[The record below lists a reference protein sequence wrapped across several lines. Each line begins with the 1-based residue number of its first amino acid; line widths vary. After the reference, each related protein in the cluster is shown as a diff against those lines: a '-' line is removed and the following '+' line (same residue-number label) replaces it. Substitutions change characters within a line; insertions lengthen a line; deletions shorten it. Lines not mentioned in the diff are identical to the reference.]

1 MMVRVILAAALAAG
15 LALAQPGGGSEGVSG
30 GGMGGGGSRN
40 GRGGMGDDMGGM
52 GGMMPRRQSRLEM
65 LEDKLKLKSDQ
76 KAEVEKIFSAAAEK
90 AGPVRDQLTKGR
102 QVIAQ
107 AMLSKAG
114 DDDIKKLLTD
124 YATVNAQMTGIEA
137 EAFAK
142 IYALLKPN
150 QQAKAPEVFVMMAGM
165 FAGGGGGGGN
175 MGRGRGNRGGGE

>member
-1 MMVRVILAAALAAG
+1 MVRVILAAAFAAG
-15 LALAQPGGGSEGVSG
+15 LALAQPGGSGEGVSG

-40 GRGGMGDDMGGM
+40 GRGGDDMGGGM

-76 KAEVEKIFSAAAEK
+76 KAEVERIFSAAAEK
-90 AGPVRDQLTKGR
+90 AAPVRDQLTKGR

-114 DDDIKKLLTD
+114 DDDIKKLLAD
-124 YATVNAQMTGIEA
+124 YATVTAQMTGIEA

-150 QQAKAPEVFVMMAGM
+150 QQGKAPEVFVMMAGM
-165 FAGGGGGGGN
+165 FAGGGGGGGG
-175 MGRGRGNRGGGE
+175 MSRGRGNRGGGE